1 MSASKFQPPAPGDEP
16 STIVECPGES
26 RAFGAKFKGNPHP
39 TAGNLRRLYMK
50 NGKDYWSLDR
60 YYTFHPP
67 CMHCYADM
75 GCFRCSGLT
84 EELLCMKCRD
94 WAHPDA
100 LEKHGKLAKTPTEK
114 LKMQQGLKIIEGMVA
129 KTKPVEAQ

>member
-1 MSASKFQPPAPGDEP
+1 MSQKRIKSQGEIDSPDNIA
-16 STIVECPGES
+16 ECACNS
-26 RAFGAKFKGNPHP
+26 HAFGAKFRGVPHS
-39 TAGNLRRLYMK
+39 TAGNLRRLYTK

-60 YYTFHPP
+60 NYTHHPG

-100 LEKHGKLAKTPTEK
+100 LEKHGRLLKTAEEKAKAK
-114 LKMQQGLKIIEGMVA
+114 QAMQIIEGMVA
-129 KTKPVEAQ
+129 KTKPLESL